1 MSNRVLVVAAHPDD
15 EVLGCGGA
23 IARHRA
29 GGDEVTT
36 LFLADGVGS
45 RDESSGGATD
55 PAIRRAAGNAA
66 AEVLGAAPPI
76 YLDFPDNRLDTVAL
90 LDVARAIERVAAEFR
105 PDRVYTHHC
114 GDLNID
120 HRVCHQAV
128 LTAFRPMPGQTV
140 RAIFG
145 FEVPS
150 STEWA
155 FGGRETAFQPNHFVD
170 ISSFMAAKAAALRC
184 YEMELRPFPHPRS
197 ARMIEA
203 LAGWRG
209 AIAGCE
215 AAEAFTVIRQIV

>member
-1 MSNRVLVVAAHPDD
+1 MSTRVLVVAAHPDD
-15 EVLGCGGA
+15 EVLGCGGT

-29 GGDEVTT
+29 DSDEVTT
-36 LFLADGVGS
+36 LFLADGVGA
-45 RDESSGGATD
+45 RDESTGGATD
-55 PAIRRAAGNAA
+55 LTIRRAAGNAA
-66 AEVLGAAPPI
+66 ADALGTAPPI

-90 LDVARAIERVAAEFR
+90 LDLVQAIERVATEFR
-105 PDRVYTHHC
+105 PDRVYTHHS

-120 HRVCHQAV
+120 HRICHQAV

-155 FGGRETAFQPNHFVD
+155 FGGQETVFQPRHFVD
-170 ISSFMAAKAAALRC
+170 ISSFMAAKVAALRC
-184 YEMELRPFPHPRS
+184 YEMEMRPFPHPRS
-197 ARMIEA
+197 ERMIEA